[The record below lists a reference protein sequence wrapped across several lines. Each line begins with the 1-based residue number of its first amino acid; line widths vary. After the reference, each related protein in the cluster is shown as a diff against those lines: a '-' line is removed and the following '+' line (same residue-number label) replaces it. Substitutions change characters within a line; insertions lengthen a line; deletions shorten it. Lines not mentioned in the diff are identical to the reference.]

1 MNFVKEFFSSYG
13 SSLLNSI
20 YICLMA
26 CCSYIGLKIKTSV
39 EKYEKDRI
47 KKRIVEDSVK
57 YVEQV
62 YAKLSSKEKYKRAE
76 ENILILFKE
85 NNIVVTNLELKVL
98 IESACNEFAQNTK
111 EKIKRD

>member
-1 MNFVKEFFSSYG
+1 MDLIKEFFSSYG
-13 SSLLNSI
+13 SSILNSI

-62 YAKLSSKEKYKRAE
+62 YKKLNSKEKYKKAE
-76 ENILILFKE
+76 ENILVLFKE
-85 NNIVVTNLELKVL
+85 NNIVVTDLELKVL
-98 IESACNEFAQNTK
+98 IESACNEFAK
-111 EKIKRD
+111 KISQ

>member
-1 MNFVKEFFSSYG
+1 MDLIKEFFSTYG
-13 SSLLNSI
+13 SSILNSI

-26 CCSYIGLKIKTSV
+26 CCSYLGLKIKTSI

-62 YAKLSSKEKYKRAE
+62 YKKLSSEKKYAKAE

-85 NNIVVTNLELKVL
+85 NNISVTDLELKVL
-98 IESACNEFAQNTK
+98 IESACNEFTK
-111 EKIKRD
+111 KVNK